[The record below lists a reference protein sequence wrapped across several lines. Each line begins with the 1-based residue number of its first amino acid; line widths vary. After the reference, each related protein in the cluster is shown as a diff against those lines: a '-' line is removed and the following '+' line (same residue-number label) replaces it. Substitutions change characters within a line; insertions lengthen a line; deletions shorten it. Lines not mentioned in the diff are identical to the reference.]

1 MAAPQE
7 MTAAALAAAWA
18 AVAPTVATTATIP
31 PPALDARVWE
41 EVAAGKVARRT
52 FPGDPAST
60 VVGVG
65 VLDISR
71 EEAWLSLTDDRLSAE
86 IESLTEVAL
95 KGTWASP
102 KLLYQ
107 RLDLPWPL
115 NDRHWVIGLT
125 NNAPLAAASGVWE
138 RAWTLR
144 ADLLA
149 QARAR
154 TDTERFDASETVTV
168 NEGGW
173 LLVPLEDGDTL
184 AVYQARA
191 TLGGLVPDGAVDSY
205 TRSSMTGLF
214 AGVERNA
221 ANVRKRY
228 GAGCTP
234 QPGANGAS
242 IPCFR

>member
-1 MAAPQE
+1 
-7 MTAAALAAAWA
+7 MTGAALAAAWA
-18 AVAPTVATTATIP
+18 AVAPSVATNATFP
-31 PPALDARVWE
+31 PPAFDARVWE

-52 FPGDPAST
+52 IQGDPAT
-60 VVGVG
+60 VLGVG
-65 VLDISR
+65 VLDTTR
-71 EEAWLSLTDDRLSAE
+71 EEAWLSITDDRLSAE

-95 KGTWASP
+95 QGAWAAP
-102 KLLYQ
+102 KRLYQ
-107 RLDLPWPL
+107 RLDLPWPI
-115 NDRHWVIGLT
+115 NDRHWVIALS
-125 NNAPLAAASGVWE
+125 NNAPLAQASGVWE

-144 ADLLA
+144 GDLLA
-149 QARAR
+149 DARGR
-154 TDTERFDASETVTV
+154 TDAERFDASETVDV

-191 TLGGLVPDGAVDSY
+191 TLGGAIPDGAVDSY

-221 ANVRKRY
+221 AKVRARY

-234 QPGANGAS
+234 QPGADGAP

>member
-1 MAAPQE
+1 MADALD
-7 MTAAALAAAWA
+7 MTAGALAAVWA
-18 AVAPTVATTATIP
+18 AVAPTVTTTATFP

-41 EVAAGKVARRT
+41 DVAAGKVARRT
-52 FPGDPAST
+52 FPGEPAST

-65 VLDISR
+65 VLDLTR

-95 KGTWASP
+95 QGAWASP
-102 KLLYQ
+102 KRLYQ
-107 RLDLPWPL
+107 RLDLPWPF
-115 NDRHWVIGLT
+115 NDRHWVISLT
-125 NNAPLAAASGVWE
+125 NNARLATASGVWE

-144 ADLLA
+144 SDLLA
-149 QARAR
+149 EARAR
-154 TDTERFDASETVTV
+154 TDTERFDAAEAVTV

-191 TLGGLVPDGAVDSY
+191 TLGGSVPDGAVDSY

-214 AGVERNA
+214 EGVERNA
-221 ANVRKRY
+221 AKVRKRY
-228 GAGCTP
+228 KAGCTP
-234 QPGANGAS
+234 QPGADGAS